1 MEKKSRTA
9 VDDVLVSSGLTGTG
23 DHDCKIPIVPV
34 QIKTKKGSRIITT
47 YAFLDQG
54 STAVFCTENLI
65 RRLNLTGTKVRILL
79 GTMEQEKVASSHVL
93 SGLEVAGLNVN

>member
-34 QIKTKKGSRIITT
+34 QIKTKKGSRIIT
-47 YAFLDQG
+47 LDQG
-54 STAVFCTENLI
+54 STAVFLNLI